1 MTTDQDDDNEDSHSS
16 SDTSSE
22 EDEPPI
28 MELFYR
34 RTCKDKVKLIVIPLL
49 YFMFFAIAGVFAFYS
64 IEALV
69 LSYNHRVRTASY
81 ITVEEY
87 APIGIAVFPQDFAT
101 YEGCQF
107 KYGDDLSPHGG
118 NWTPLT
124 PADVL
129 DNCSTFIN
137 VTFTSSLVNENRTAM
152 VFRGPTRV
160 NLKQSLWLNFSIDT
174 TKREFGA
181 MEFLIF
187 SDWRDLNAMTA
198 AQRASY
204 LAQEEAK
211 EPLYTL
217 PAGFRSWV
225 KIYKIMRHDG
235 ATKTNLSDFYLITDF
250 SKYNDPRPPENR
262 TSDPLLVLFEWKS
275 PTYEYIEDILSTTI
289 WNTLGSL
296 AGVFV
301 TLIKAGEY
309 FYAWVKRMRRE
320 RRKKLLKLQEMEEER
335 QRMMAE
341 YELKR
346 EERRRQKLA
355 ESQEKLNNV
364 VKEGVMSQ

>member
-1 MTTDQDDDNEDSHSS
+1 M
-16 SDTSSE
+16 
-22 EDEPPI
+22 
-28 MELFYR
+28 LCVVCR
-34 RTCKDKVKLIVIPLL
+34 
-49 YFMFFAIAGVFAFYS
+49 
-64 IEALV
+64 
-69 LSYNHRVRTASY
+69 
-81 ITVEEY
+81 
-87 APIGIAVFPQDFAT
+87 QDFAT
-101 YEGCQF
+101 YENCQF

-124 PADVL
+124 PVDVL

-187 SDWRDLNAMTA
+187 SDWRDLDAMTA
-198 AQRASY
+198 AERANY

-211 EPLYTL
+211 QPLYTL

-225 KIYKIMRHDG
+225 KIYKIMRRDG
-235 ATKTNLSDFYLITDF
+235 AAKTNLSDFYLITDF
-250 SKYNDPRPPENR
+250 SKYNDPRPLENR

-309 FYAWVKRMRRE
+309 FYAWIKRMRRFVNSTVC
-320 RRKKLLKLQEMEEER
+320 LT
-335 QRMMAE
+335 
-341 YELKR
+341 
-346 EERRRQKLA
+346 
-355 ESQEKLNNV
+355 V
-364 VKEGVMSQ
+364 